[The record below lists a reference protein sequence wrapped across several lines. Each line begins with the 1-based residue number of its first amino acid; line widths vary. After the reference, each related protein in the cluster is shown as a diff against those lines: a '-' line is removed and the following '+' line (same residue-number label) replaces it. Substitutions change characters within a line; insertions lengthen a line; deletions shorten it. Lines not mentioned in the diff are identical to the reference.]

1 MKDRCE
7 AIRNRIPEIIS
18 GTLTAQENAEVRH
31 HIEECPTCRN
41 DYRGLKADDKLLR
54 DFAEETKVKVDT
66 LEKNV
71 INTMTHHPWP
81 GRISFHQRWRAIATS
96 SISKLVAAIIIIGML
111 LTITHFIASVGGS
124 ASALARTLEKMKQ
137 SAWVYSVCEM
147 DSPRGKSVWQT
158 WKSFEPHIHITK
170 RQDGT
175 IRYTDY
181 SKKVEYQYNPNSN
194 VVTVSFR
201 TGHYLLPDP
210 NGPFETI
217 SRVIQSAKDGNAKMT
232 RQMTSVDGAE
242 AEVIRI
248 VYDNDAQKDSIVMVR
263 DVERN
268 MLTRM
273 ETTGTSEV
281 KGKTYTSVTTFDYP
295 EDGPKDIYALGVS
308 KEAKV
313 VDLRPEGPAMALIE
327 LIQNKFEEGYGD
339 HLAVV
344 LTSWVEEDGS
354 LDPSSV
360 SVFRRKGDL
369 RRSDQYHAYNFQNR
383 SPRPGTLHE
392 AIKDMW
398 PDMTM
403 SDVLKLLDDR
413 ALYRQMLFD
422 GKQTITQHN
431 DRLHGDWKSHVTPM
445 NTFKI
450 SNEDSLAGLVWTCP
464 YRLIT
469 SGPSQMKQE
478 VRLLAEDPN
487 HPGLVGFQFLKFAQ
501 TDEYWFDPDKDYI
514 LIEFTSRRA
523 GSRPLSKI
531 LITQTNKT
539 TDGRWYPSVIR
550 TEDVSRDAE
559 GRTRTQRCEK
569 RILLDTNP
577 AFEQD
582 VFDAS
587 RLQK

>member
-1 MKDRCE
+1 MKSHCE
-7 AIRNRIPEIIS
+7 KIRDRIPEIVS
-18 GTLTAQENAEVRH
+18 GNLRAEESAEVRR
-31 HIEECPTCRN
+31 HIDECQTCSK
-41 DYRGLKADDKLLR
+41 YYQALMADDTLLR
-54 DFAEETKVKVDT
+54 DFAEEKQIRVDK
-66 LEKNV
+66 LERNV
-71 INTMTHHPWP
+71 INTMTQRPW
-81 GRISFHQRWRAIATS
+81 RRWIGSPQKWRTIATS
-96 SISKLVAAIIIIGML
+96 SISKLVAAVIIVGTL
-111 LTITHFIASVGGS
+111 LMVNYFVGSVDGS
-124 ASALARTLEKMKQ
+124 ATVLARILEKMKQ

-175 IRYTDY
+175 IKYTDY

-194 VVTVSFR
+194 VVTVRFR

-248 VYDNDAQKDSIVMVR
+248 VYNNDPQKDSIVMIR

-268 MLTRM
+268 VLTRM
-273 ETTGTSEV
+273 EAKGTSEV
-281 KGKTYTSVTTFDYP
+281 KGKTYASVTTFDYP
-295 EDGPKDIYALGVS
+295 EDGPKDIYALGVP
-308 KEAKV
+308 KEANI

-327 LIQNKFEEGYGD
+327 LIQNKFKKGYGD

-383 SPRPGTLHE
+383 SPRPGTLYE
-392 AIKDMW
+392 EIKDVW
-398 PDMTM
+398 PDVTM
-403 SDVLKLLDDR
+403 PQILKLLDDR

-422 GKQTITQHN
+422 GEQTITQHN
-431 DRLHGDWKSHVTPM
+431 DRLDGDWKSHVAPM

-469 SGPSQMKQE
+469 SGPSHMKQE
-478 VRLLAEDPN
+478 VRFLAEDPN
-487 HPGLVGFQFLKFAQ
+487 HPGLVGFQFLKYAQ
-501 TDEYWFDPDKDYI
+501 TDAYWFDPNKDYI
-514 LIEFTSRRA
+514 LVEFASRRA
-523 GSRPLSKI
+523 GSRPLLKI
-531 LITQTNKT
+531 VVTQTNKT

-559 GRTRTQRCEK
+559 GRMRTKRCEK
-569 RILLDTNP
+569 RILLDTSP